1 MKITIEY
8 TFDYKGLSTIFHS
21 DEVTV
26 AHAISIA
33 EQLEKTGRAKNI
45 TFTDQHDSTWSMK
58 ELKKYLKE
66 METEPSNVTVYFDGG
81 YDRENRLSGLGCV
94 IYFEQNRKSYRIRKN
109 VKVDGLQSNN
119 EAEYA
124 ALSFAITELEFLG
137 VHHQTVRFI
146 GDSQVVM
153 NQMSGEWPVYEKDL
167 ARWADEI
174 DEKLNKIGVHPE
186 FELVPRNENKEA
198 DHLAAQA
205 LHDIVIDGKI
215 ELNEDV

>member
-174 DEKLNKIGVHPE
+174 DEKLNKIGVHPG

-198 DHLAAQA
+198 DHLATQA

-215 ELNEDV
+215 ELNEDE

>member
-66 METEPSNVTVYFDGG
+66 METEPSNVTVYDM
-81 YDRENRLSGLGCV
+81 
-94 IYFEQNRKSYRIRKN
+94 
-109 VKVDGLQSNN
+109 
-119 EAEYA
+119 
-124 ALSFAITELEFLG
+124 TE
-137 VHHQTVRFI
+137 
-146 GDSQVVM
+146 
-153 NQMSGEWPVYEKDL
+153 K
-167 ARWADEI
+167 I
-174 DEKLNKIGVHPE
+174 DFP
-186 FELVPRNENKEA
+186 
-198 DHLAAQA
+198 D
-205 LHDIVIDGKI
+205 
-215 ELNEDV
+215 

>member
-198 DHLAAQA
+198 DYLATQA

-215 ELNEDV
+215 ELNEDE

>member
-198 DHLAAQA
+198 DHLATQA

-215 ELNEDV
+215 ELNEDE